1 LNQTLDNLKEVSRMI
16 VAIIGGAGRMG
27 AWFAKYFLEHGHEV
41 VISDIRVDK
50 AKEIVKQM
58 GVKLSESNAWA
69 ARGADL
75 VLVSTPIDVTPKVLT
90 EILPE
95 VDEHAIIAEITSL
108 KSKVLPVLR
117 GAAIRGK
124 RVLSLHPLFGS
135 GARKLSG
142 EKIALVPVV
151 DPAGERE
158 LANKIFPEATIVPV
172 DCNLHDRAM
181 ALTLALTHFINI
193 IFASIIGE
201 EDINMLK
208 RIGGTTFTL
217 QYVLSEAIISE
228 DPALYVSI
236 QMGNENTIIY
246 LNKLIEKAISLK
258 NIIEDKNYD
267 AFIKIYTET
276 RDLLLKDTDFMKAY
290 EKMYSALEAI
300 RRGDD

>member
-1 LNQTLDNLKEVSRMI
+1 MDDLEEVFRMI

-50 AKEIVKQM
+50 VREIAKQM
-58 GVKLSESNAWA
+58 GVKSSENNVWA

-90 EILPE
+90 EILPK
-95 VDEHAIIAEITSL
+95 VDEHTIIAEIASL
-108 KSKVLPVLR
+108 KSKVIPILREAALR
-117 GAAIRGK
+117 GR

-151 DPAGERE
+151 DLAGERE
-158 LANKIFPEATIVPV
+158 LANKIFPGATVIPV
-172 DCNLHDRAM
+172 DCNLHDRVM

-208 RIGGTTFTL
+208 RIGGTTFIL
-217 QYVLSEAIISE
+217 QYILSEAVMSE
-228 DPALYVSI
+228 DPALYASI
-236 QMGNENTIIY
+236 QMGNEYTGMY
-246 LNKLIEKAISLK
+246 LNKLVERAISLK
-258 NIIEDKNYD
+258 NIIEGKNYD
-267 AFIKIYTET
+267 AFTKVYTET
-276 RDLLLKDTDFMKAY
+276 RDLLLKDADFMKAY